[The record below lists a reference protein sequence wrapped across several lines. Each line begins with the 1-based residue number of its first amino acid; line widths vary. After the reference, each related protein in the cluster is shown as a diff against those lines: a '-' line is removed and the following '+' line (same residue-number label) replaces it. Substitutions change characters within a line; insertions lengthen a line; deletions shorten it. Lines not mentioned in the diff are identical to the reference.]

1 MGGVSFVF
9 LMYAVFLK
17 ELMKHWT
24 YHWLKQIKDIRSVE
38 LYRFFK
44 QIFKHLLGALSAGS
58 DYEPVAVLHT
68 RYSAHV

>member
-1 MGGVSFVF
+1 MF

-24 YHWLKQIKDIRSVE
+24 YHWLKQIRGIRSVE
-38 LYRFFK
+38 LYCFFK
-44 QIFKHLLGALSAGS
+44 QILLGALSAGS